1 MCRKKSIPE
10 HLLFLSTTKALSSF
24 RPSVRYKEG
33 PIKKGFHSIWSKAC
47 KIDTFSF
54 NGWTS
59 LVKSA
64 RERRWVTSF
73 SYNSPSGPLALS
85 QKVVPVVVP
94 VFVPLS
100 SFQTLRYLGMIN
112 PTDLLPGNEK
122 SKTRKVRRRAFLLRN

>member
-1 MCRKKSIPE
+1 MSI
-10 HLLFLSTTKALSSF
+10 
-24 RPSVRYKEG
+24 
-33 PIKKGFHSIWSKAC
+33 
-47 KIDTFSF
+47 
-54 NGWTS
+54 
-59 LVKSA
+59 
-64 RERRWVTSF
+64 TSF